1 MSRRDALKAA
11 LDGER
16 HGFEFYHHIA
26 ETARDK
32 EIRALAKEF
41 ADEEAEHV
49 GIFER
54 WIVGEEMRL
63 RREAS

>member
-16 HGFEFYHHIA
+16 NGFDFCHHIA
-26 ETARDK
+26 ATARAP

-49 GIFER
+49 AILER
-54 WIVGEEMRL
+54 WIARERL
-63 RREAS
+63 QP